1 MNQFNALLKNSSVKQ
16 NSTHTRMPDKAL
28 NIYGGSFAF
37 DDEDEF
43 YNQLY
48 NYIFIQGNKE
58 YLTEKQNPSGTFA
71 IDLDFRY
78 SADVKTRP
86 YKINRSRNDNDK
98 IDDFVLI
105 ILDVMKKVCNCVDT
119 KFKCYTMLKPRVNCL
134 EDGSKTKDG
143 MHFIFTVQMN
153 KNLKNIIRSECIK
166 EFEKMI
172 DLPLINDWESV
183 FDAGI
188 VNESINW
195 TVYGCQKPANEAYEV
210 VRVYDCEL
218 DQTDNEWMT
227 NVNYNPII
235 GLEEFKDLSVRKE
248 RPILEANP
256 SYVNKLSR
264 TKSPTSVVEI
274 HEENKR
280 ETKDKYVE
288 LLFNII
294 GNGEHIDFQKWFQ
307 IAGILKSNG
316 YKFDILEEYTAIVD
330 ANNPKTEK
338 IWDSIGRKPMSIYGL
353 QNIAKEVNPDEYF
366 KWLSKHNEIITFDI
380 LQRGSN
386 DVSQFIAKTLKDVL
400 VYCKSSWYECKNN
413 LWIIVDNPSSTIV
426 SAVQTEI
433 DKLLKVKTDNL
444 NKLTDEE
451 EKSKERKTISTIND
465 LRRQVCSCMRQY
477 REFLQGY
484 LLNNEFSDLLDM
496 NKYQI
501 AFKNGI
507 LDLKT
512 NSFRNYI
519 SPDDF
524 ITRTLPF
531 EYRKGD
537 NVRKAYVRECLKK
550 ICNYN
555 EKHLNYYLS
564 MLGASMT
571 GDADKM
577 QEFYY
582 LRGQKACN
590 GKSVIFEILSEIMPC
605 YVRKM
610 GRDVFDSKNTTLHKE
625 IAIWRGMRIG
635 WANEISAKLDGEM
648 LKDVSDGKPI
658 SFKALFKNADSMP
671 ISFKPFIVS
680 NHSPTIDSDAGVKR
694 RMRIAQFDSEFV
706 ENLEIEDFVNCRFK
720 RDNNFGEKMITE
732 YKYDL
737 LELIFEY
744 SQKFWEN
751 KCKMQEYPA
760 EWKQEVEEALSQ
772 NDTFSEWFLETF
784 EFGSGDDFIMSEY
797 NLKKLFEVNRF
808 KVKFN
813 DIVKKNKW
821 PITFDRNTRKWA
833 GLHIKEKEKEPVTNE
848 FQE

>member
-1 MNQFNALLKNSSVKQ
+1 MIYYTPRTYSFTGHNYPSVAETEFVNKLTKKEQLFEVIVDDKKVKYYFDVDLDVASTGSDFSNQMAEIIETKC
-16 NSTHTRMPDKAL
+16 
-28 NIYGGSFAF
+28 
-37 DDEDEF
+37 
-43 YNQLY
+43 Y
-48 NYIFIQGNKE
+48 NYI
-58 YLTEKQNPSGTFA
+58 YDALSSASGV
-71 IDLDFRY
+71 DLNIAVATSHCPKKYSVRY
-78 SADVKTRP
+78 
-86 YKINRSRNDNDK
+86 
-98 IDDFVLI
+98 FVSNL
-105 ILDVMKKVCNCVDT
+105 V
-119 KFKCYTMLKPRVNCL
+119 
-134 EDGSKTKDG
+134 GSK
-143 MHFIFTVQMN
+143 N
-153 KNLKNIIRSECIK
+153 SIK
-166 EFEKMI
+166 EFVKDLNWYIKQKTDFAENIYEWI
-172 DLPLINDWESV
+172 DARSKEEIKQRPHKNV
-183 FDAGI
+183 FDEGI
-188 VNESINW
+188 YDPHRKMRCINTSKPDENRPLLMKRGTIQQ
-195 TVYGCQKPANEAYEV
+195 TVITGCF
-210 VRVYDCEL
+210 DS
-218 DQTDNEWMT
+218 DIT
-227 NVNYNPII
+227 
-235 GLEEFKDLSVRKE
+235 EFEYVSK
-248 RPILEANP
+248 RP
-256 SYVNKLSR
+256 
-264 TKSPTSVVEI
+264 TSPTSVVQI
-274 HEENKR
+274 NENDKTD
-280 ETKDKYVE
+280 TKDKYIE

-294 GNGEHIDFQKWFQ
+294 GNGDHIDFQKWFQ

-316 YKFDILEEYTAIVD
+316 YKFEVLEKYTAIVD
-330 ANNPKTEK
+330 ANNSKTEK

-366 KWLSKHNEIITFDI
+366 KWLNKHNEIISFDI
-380 LQRGSN
+380 LKRGSN
-386 DVSQFIAKTLKDVL
+386 DVSQFIAKSLKDVL

-413 LWIIVDNPSSTIV
+413 LWIVVDNPSSTIV
-426 SAVQTEI
+426 SAVQNEI

-444 NKLTDEE
+444 NKLVDEE
-451 EKSKERKTISTIND
+451 EKAKERKTIATIDD

-484 LLNNEFSDLLDM
+484 LLNNDFSDLLDM

-512 NSFRNYI
+512 NDFRPYI

-531 EYRKGD
+531 DYRKGD
-537 NVRKAYVRECLKK
+537 TVRKAYVRECLKK

-571 GDADKM
+571 GDADKI

-671 ISFKPFIVS
+671 VSFKPFIIS

-694 RMRIAQFDSEFV
+694 RMRIAQFDSEFI
-706 ENLEIEDFVNCRFK
+706 ENLETEDFANCRFK

-751 KCKMQEYPA
+751 KCKIQEYPS
-760 EWKQEVEEALSQ
+760 EWKQEVEEALTQ

-784 EFGSGDDFIMSEY
+784 EFGSGDSFIMSEY
-797 NLKKLFEVNRF
+797 NLKKMFEVQRF

-821 PITFDRNTRKWA
+821 PVAFDRASRKWS
-833 GLHIKEKEKEPVTNE
+833 GLRIKEKQPQPTIEQSEDE

>member
-1 MNQFNALLKNSSVKQ
+1 MIYYTPNTYAFKGRAFPSMTETDFANKIANKEQLYEVVVDNKKVKYYFDIDLDVASTGDAFSSDLAEIIENK
-16 NSTHTRMPDKAL
+16 
-28 NIYGGSFAF
+28 G
-37 DDEDEF
+37 
-43 YNQLY
+43 Y
-48 NYIFIQGNKE
+48 NYIVDALGSATEMDLNIAVATSHCATKYSVRYFVSNLIGSKKAIEEFVKDLNWHIKQKQDYEENIYEWIDPRTDKNDLKKNPHKNLFDESIYSSERKMRCVNTSKPNENRPLIMKQGTIE
-58 YLTEKQNPSGTFA
+58 QTIITGCF
-71 IDLDFRY
+71 
-78 SADVKTRP
+78 
-86 YKINRSRNDNDK
+86 DK
-98 IDDFVLI
+98 
-105 ILDVMKKVCNCVDT
+105 DVM
-119 KFKCYTMLKPRVNCL
+119 
-134 EDGSKTKDG
+134 E
-143 MHFIFTVQMN
+143 
-153 KNLKNIIRSECIK
+153 
-166 EFEKMI
+166 
-172 DLPLINDWESV
+172 
-183 FDAGI
+183 
-188 VNESINW
+188 
-195 TVYGCQKPANEAYEV
+195 
-210 VRVYDCEL
+210 YD
-218 DQTDNEWMT
+218 
-227 NVNYNPII
+227 YIP
-235 GLEEFKDLSVRKE
+235 K
-248 RPILEANP
+248 RP
-256 SYVNKLSR
+256 
-264 TKSPTSVVEI
+264 KSPTSVVEI
-274 HEENKR
+274 VEKR

-288 LLFNII
+288 LLFNVI

-330 ANNPKTEK
+330 SNNPKTEK

-366 KWLSKHNEIITFDI
+366 KWLNKHNEIITFDI

-512 NSFRNYI
+512 NEFRNYI

-694 RMRIAQFDSEFV
+694 RMRIAQFDSEFI

-784 EFGSGDDFIMSEY
+784 EFGSGDDFVMSEY

-821 PITFDRNTRKWA
+821 PISRNRDDKKWA
-833 GLHIKEKEKEPVTNE
+833 GLRIKEKEKEPVTNE
-848 FQE
+848 FEE